1 MEQEK
6 KYDYFISYRRK
17 SGGILQAEKM
27 YEILKDSS
35 IKGDVFWD
43 LESIKEGTYPPQI
56 ENAIRE
62 VTHFVLL
69 INSAFF
75 KEKDNPDDWFFKEIR
90 SALSSPGINH
100 ITPIFF
106 DGVSSDLFSDERM
119 PEDLKALSKCQKLV
133 YSKDNATHFDLFV
146 RDHFGLVKQGTFE
159 GFGEMMRAVF
169 NLTVNVTVNND
180 DHSTENNVNSKNTNT
195 MTTTTINA
203 EKVIKDNTFH
213 APVTFNL

>member
-1 MEQEK
+1 MSYE
-6 KYDYFISYRRK
+6 YFISYRRN
-17 SGGILQAEKM
+17 SGGILQAKEM
-27 YEILKDSS
+27 YKILKDTN
-35 IKGDVFWD
+35 IQGDVFWD

-62 VTHFVLL
+62 AKHFVLL

-106 DGVSSDLFSDERM
+106 DGVSSDLFSYERM
-119 PEDLKALSKCQKLV
+119 PEDLKSLSKCQKLV
-133 YSKDNATHFDLFV
+133 YCKDNATHFDLFV
-146 RDHFGLVKQGTFE
+146 RDHFGLVMQGEFE
-159 GFGEMMRAVF
+159 GFGEMLRAVF

-195 MTTTTINA
+195 MTTTTINVG
-203 EKVIKDNTFH
+203 KVIQYNTFTGD
-213 APVTFNL
+213 VTIN